1 MQEGA
6 VGGRHGGW
14 PRPVARPRVR
24 RGAGAPAAAAV
35 LLALAGLLAGPA
47 VPVVAQAPAAGAEP
61 VCLPEPADAAAARR
75 TVTDS
80 AGETHGVAERS
91 VGADPAGVAVD
102 VEGTWGRVVVAGRGA
117 DTVTLLYGRSD
128 DLAVACRIALAGAPS
143 GVAVDPA
150 TGFALMTLAEAPR
163 VVLVDART
171 TPGAIVGGFELPG
184 PASAVVL
191 DADARRAYLALPDAG
206 LVAVA
211 EAAPDGRTWTVT
223 GTAPAGAW
231 PRYLDVDPVRGRLI
245 VSAQGQPPT
254 ATDDQGR
261 GEIRLF
267 TLDGAG
273 IPVPA
278 GTPIPASVPAG
289 VRIDPATGSAV
300 VLENGTD
307 AIVSLVFPDAA
318 ADAVPAV
325 TRAFLPGTEAGQDRN
340 PVDLVLLPATRE
352 LAVTLSATTADG
364 AGGAIELL
372 RLDADGRAT
381 YDRTLPAP
389 QRTRGIALDPVT
401 GRVFVTAIAE
411 GSVLGYGVDAPSAPP
426 PPPASIAES
435 MPSPLQVSLAPE
447 DIARTVGLSLLV
459 LLLVGAPTPLFNE
472 TLESHVDEIRGWF
485 RRLLRRPRRAG
496 AAGAG
501 GTADGGGGTAD
512 GSGTAGD
519 AAPAAPAAPGI
530 LARIAAH
537 PAGIVAYTAVGALI
551 FSFLTPGFPFSDGL
565 LVFGVAFVG
574 LGLAMAADIVPGD
587 RYVRRRYG
595 THGTVRVAL
604 WTLAVAAAC
613 VLVSRLA
620 DLSPGF
626 MYGLIGAFVFPLA
639 LTVADEGKMEARGA
653 LALLG
658 LALGAWFLRIP
669 FQPAPGMPAE
679 GPAAVVNAGLVGIFI
694 VAVENLVFG
703 LIPLRFMPGRRIFA
717 WSKVAW
723 ALLWGAGLA
732 LFAHVLVYPVT
743 TAQPNP
749 DPAQLQVT
757 LVSVAI
763 YGALAVGL
771 WAWFRWRPAR
781 APETMVDAVPPPGDG
796 G

>member
-1 MQEGA
+1 M
-6 VGGRHGGW
+6 
-14 PRPVARPRVR
+14 
-24 RGAGAPAAAAV
+24 
-35 LLALAGLLAGPA
+35 LALTALLAGPA
-47 VPVVAQAPAAGAEP
+47 VPVAAQAPAAGGYP
-61 VCLPEPADAAAARR
+61 VCLPEPADATAARR

-91 VGADPAGVAVD
+91 VGADRAGVAVD
-102 VEGTWGRVVVAGRGA
+102 AAGTWGRVVVAGRGT

-128 DLAVACRIALAGAPS
+128 DLAVACRIALPGAPS
-143 GVAVDPA
+143 GVALDPA
-150 TGFALMTLAEAPR
+150 TGFALVTLAEAPR

-171 TPGAIVGGFELPG
+171 APGAIVGVFDLPG

-206 LVAVA
+206 LVAVV
-211 EAAPDGRTWTVT
+211 EAAPDGRTWTLT

-231 PRYLDVDPVRGRLI
+231 PRYLDIDPIRGRLI

-254 ATDDQGR
+254 ATDDQGK

-267 TLDGAG
+267 ALDGAG
-273 IPVPA
+273 VPVAA

-289 VRIDPATGSAV
+289 VRVDPATGSAV

-318 ADAVPAV
+318 ANAVPTV

-352 LAVTLSATTADG
+352 LAVTLSATDTDA
-364 AGGAIELL
+364 ASGAIELL

-381 YDRTLPAP
+381 YDRSLPAP

-401 GRVFVTAIAE
+401 GRVFVTAIAD
-411 GSVLGYGVDAPSAPP
+411 GTVLGYGVDAPSAPP

-447 DIARTVGLSLLV
+447 DVARTVGLSLLV

-501 GTADGGGGTAD
+501 GTGDGGGA
-512 GSGTAGD
+512 AAD
-519 AAPAAPAAPGI
+519 AAPAAPG
-530 LARIAAH
+530 LVARIAAH

-595 THGTVRVAL
+595 RHGTVRVAL

-626 MYGLIGAFVFPLA
+626 MYGLIGAFAFPLA
-639 LTVADEGKMEARGA
+639 LTVADEGRMEARGA

-669 FQPAPGMPAE
+669 FQPPPGMPAE
-679 GPAAVVNAGLVGIFI
+679 GPAAVLNAGLVGIFI

-717 WSKVAW
+717 WSKLAW

-781 APETMVDAVPPPGDG
+781 AAETAADVGPPAGSG